1 MAGGDQQN
9 GLELRRKLH
18 ETNEGEAEQCAIAG
32 LGRLHRFEQCH
43 SLERLGVYLGDWE
56 MLKNK
61 YGKDIRDASL
71 YTMLMGI
78 LPKEV
83 QK

>member
-1 MAGGDQQN
+1 MAGGEERN
-9 GLELRRKLH
+9 GLELWRKLH
-18 ETNEGEAEQCAIAG
+18 ETNEGGAEQCAIAG
-32 LGRLHRFEQCH
+32 LGRLHRLEKCP
-43 SLERLGVYLGDWE
+43 SLETLGFYLGDWE
-56 MLKNK
+56 MLRNK
-61 YGKDIRDASL
+61 YGQDIPDASL